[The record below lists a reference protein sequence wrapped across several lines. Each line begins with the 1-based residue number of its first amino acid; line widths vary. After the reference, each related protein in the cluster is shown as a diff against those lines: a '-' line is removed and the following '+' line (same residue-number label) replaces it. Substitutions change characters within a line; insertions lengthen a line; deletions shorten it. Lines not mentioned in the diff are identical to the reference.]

1 MLNEINI
8 KLKKLKNDVSLKS
21 TLNCDIEM
29 LDNNLNKE
37 EKELR
42 YLERQLNK
50 EKKQMEDLNKL
61 SISNIFTSIFKNKK
75 SKKENQEKEY
85 LDAKVKYEK
94 QLLIVNSLREKIK
107 IKRNE
112 LDKIEN
118 CEEEYDKLMDEK
130 INVLKLQG
138 DYFTKEKIRLLD
150 EKLNE
155 YLKIN
160 EDIRKTH
167 KIGKNLLEEVK
178 LAKHDLEWSKKW
190 GKVDMVAKDSMSSI
204 AKQNKIRK
212 VKLKFE
218 NIEKLINQ
226 FNKELE
232 DIKINNLEFSNIT
245 FAMDIFFD
253 NIFTDISVQR
263 QINDSIED
271 IERLEDKVQ
280 NILYKLQIKN
290 EEVIKKINNVKNDY
304 ISFVEEEKD

>member
-50 EKKQMEDLNKL
+50 EKKQMDDLNKL
-61 SISNIFTSIFKNKK
+61 SISNIFISIFKNKK

-232 DIKINNLEFSNIT
+232 GIKINNLEFSNIT

-304 ISFVEEEKD
+304 ISFVEEAS

>member
-50 EKKQMEDLNKL
+50 EKKQMDDLNKL

-75 SKKENQEKEY
+75 IKKENQEKEY

-178 LAKHDLEWSKKW
+178 LAKHDLECSKKW

-232 DIKINNLEFSNIT
+232 GIKINNLEFSNIT

-304 ISFVEEEKD
+304 ISFVEEAS

>member
-50 EKKQMEDLNKL
+50 EKKQMDDLNKL

-107 IKRNE
+107 IKINE

-178 LAKHDLEWSKKW
+178 LAKHDLECSKKW

-232 DIKINNLEFSNIT
+232 GIKINNLEFSNIT

-304 ISFVEEEKD
+304 ISFVEEAS

>member
-50 EKKQMEDLNKL
+50 EKKQMDDLNKL

-150 EKLNE
+150 ENLNE

-178 LAKHDLEWSKKW
+178 LAKHDLECSKKW

-232 DIKINNLEFSNIT
+232 GIKINNLEFSNIT

-304 ISFVEEEKD
+304 ISFVEEAS

>member
-50 EKKQMEDLNKL
+50 EKKQMDDLNKL

-178 LAKHDLEWSKKW
+178 LAKHYLEWSKKW

-304 ISFVEEEKD
+304 ISFVEEAS

>member
-50 EKKQMEDLNKL
+50 EKKQLDDLNKL

-304 ISFVEEEKD
+304 ISFVEEAS

>member
-50 EKKQMEDLNKL
+50 EKKQMDDLNKL

-253 NIFTDISVQR
+253 NIFTDISLQR

-304 ISFVEEEKD
+304 ISFVEEAS

>member
-21 TLNCDIEM
+21 TLNCDIEI

-50 EKKQMEDLNKL
+50 EKKQMDDLNKL

-178 LAKHDLEWSKKW
+178 LAKHDLECSKKW

-232 DIKINNLEFSNIT
+232 GIKINNLEFSNIT

-304 ISFVEEEKD
+304 ISFVEEAS

>member
-50 EKKQMEDLNKL
+50 EKKQMDDLNKL

-178 LAKHDLEWSKKW
+178 LAKHDLECSKKW

-232 DIKINNLEFSNIT
+232 GIKINNLEFSNIT

-304 ISFVEEEKD
+304 ISFVEEAT

>member
-50 EKKQMEDLNKL
+50 EKKQMDDLNKL

-112 LDKIEN
+112 LDKIEK

-178 LAKHDLEWSKKW
+178 LAKHDLECSKKW

-232 DIKINNLEFSNIT
+232 GIKINNLEFSNIT

-304 ISFVEEEKD
+304 ISFVEEAS

>member
-50 EKKQMEDLNKL
+50 EKKQMDDLNKL

-94 QLLIVNSLREKIK
+94 QLLILNSLREKIK

-304 ISFVEEEKD
+304 ISFVEEAS

>member
-42 YLERQLNK
+42 YLETQLNK
-50 EKKQMEDLNKL
+50 EKKQMDDLNKL

-178 LAKHDLEWSKKW
+178 LAKHDLECSKKW

-232 DIKINNLEFSNIT
+232 GIKINNLEFSNIT

-304 ISFVEEEKD
+304 ISFVEEAS